1 MTPSVPRPLFVSAV
15 VSLALTLGG
24 CSWIGDLFGGG
35 SGGGSPFVAA
45 FAPASTEHAAD
56 SATPVV
62 VDERYLSFLARENGT
77 GVLGTDLN
85 GDGDLLDTVPVIV
98 NMFTGFSH
106 VPGASAE
113 NIALIGSRL
122 FFVTDEDRDGFDWD
136 RDGVPNDLVL
146 LQAFT
151 GKGAPTYVATLDPLA
166 GTGEIL
172 RVGDRLYFIEAPPVP
187 FTAPATTLS
196 YVTGAAPTT
205 PVRVLNGDVANTLRP
220 RLVGADEGLLFLYQD
235 ETVEGR
241 DLNADADSTDG
252 FVLALLDATDASAVI
267 QSVALPLPD
276 ASAPVRALSTGT
288 FDWLVGFL
296 VDEAAQGAT
305 NLNDPALFL
314 VGWQPPQCIGFEDAD
329 AADQVL
335 HFLDFAA
342 WSVDPITNPPI
353 NTGLVGVDRIV
364 AIDGSPAYLVTVSLE
379 ASEGG
384 CPLNGD
390 GDGVDRILRWVPAQ
404 VPSLPFTDVNELVAL
419 TDTPG
424 GTHGVTVLD
433 GRLIATVNEL
443 ADGRDHNNNPADAN
457 LVAWLDPSDG
467 AGAVLTYNHAA
478 VGESYAGTN
487 WISDTVV
494 DGRLPMSLREDVAM
508 QPLNSGDLD
517 ILDNVAAFARFD
529 PADPTDLDFPAATV
543 AVDSDRAQIVV
554 ARGMALYIVEESQDN
569 RDWNEDTDLVG
580 DFDLFRTDL
589 DDLTDTEFITEY
601 FSFDFPEPTVNGDIG
616 GAVLV
621 NEISAGQD
629 LNGDLDANDF
639 VVLWFR
645 FF

>member
-1 MTPSVPRPLFVSAV
+1 VL
-15 VSLALTLGG
+15 LALTLGG
-24 CSWIGDLFGGG
+24 CSWIGDLFDSG
-35 SGGGSPFVAA
+35 GGGSPFVPA
-45 FAPASTEHAAD
+45 FSPASTEHAAD
-56 SATPVV
+56 SGTPVL
-62 VDERYLSFLARENGT
+62 VDERYLAFLARENGT
-77 GVLGTDLN
+77 GALGTDLN
-85 GDGDLLDTVPVIV
+85 GDGDLLDTVPVVV

-113 NIALIGSRL
+113 DIALIGSRL

-136 RDGVPNDLVL
+136 NDGTPNDLVL

-151 GKGAPTYVATLDPLA
+151 GKGAPTYVATLDPFG

-172 RVGDRLYFIEAPPVP
+172 RVGDRLYFIEAPPAP
-187 FTAPATTLS
+187 FAAPATTLS
-196 YVTGAAPTT
+196 YVTGTAPTV

-220 RLVGADEGLLFLYQD
+220 RIIGSDEGLLFLFQD

-241 DLNADADSTDG
+241 DLNGDADATDG
-252 FVLALLDATDASAVI
+252 FVLALVDATDASAVV
-267 QSVALPLPD
+267 QSVALAVPGADAPL
-276 ASAPVRALSTGT
+276 RALSTGS

-305 NLNDPALFL
+305 NLNDPASFQ
-314 VGWQPPQCIGFEDAD
+314 VAWQPPQCIGFEDAD
-329 AADQVL
+329 ATDDVL

-342 WSVDPITNPPI
+342 WSADPITNPPV

-364 AIDGSPAYLVTVSLE
+364 AVAGSPNYLATISDE

-390 GDGVDRILRWVPAQ
+390 GDGVDRILRWLPAQ
-404 VPSLPFTDVNELVAL
+404 APALPFTNVNELVAL
-419 TDTPG
+419 ADPAG

-433 GRLIATVNEL
+433 DRFIAAVSE
-443 ADGRDHNNNPADAN
+443 ADDGRDHNNNPAQNAN

-467 AGAVLTYNHAA
+467 GGAVFTYNHAA

-494 DGRLPMSLREDVAM
+494 DGRLPLAMREDVAS

-517 ILDNVAAFARFD
+517 VLDSVAAFARFD

-543 AVDSDRAQIVV
+543 AVDKDRAQIVV
-554 ARGMALYIVEESQDN
+554 ARGVAFYIVEESDDN
-569 RDWNEDTDLVG
+569 RDWNEDTNLTN

-589 DDLTDTEFITEY
+589 DDLSETAFISEY
-601 FSFDFPEPTVNGDIG
+601 FSFDFPKPVVNGDIG
-616 GAVLV
+616 VAVLA
-621 NEISAGQD
+621 NEIVAGED
-629 LNGDLDANDF
+629 LNGDLDTNDF

-645 FF
+645 LF